1 MMFAMV
7 ACSYDDVTMPHEVP
21 TDGTT
26 LLNFSV
32 QVPDMQQATRSMA
45 SQKITKLDL
54 VVFDEQGYF
63 VEVAHAKVSN
73 SESWNDITTPANSA
87 AEQKYSVE
95 LLQSAAPR
103 IIHFIANMPDNTEF
117 SYGSER
123 ELINA
128 LETSGSADA
137 YWQREELRSILG
149 DQVVTVNNE
158 TKVVATADSE
168 LATALNQIPLVRNFA
183 KVTITNQTAGKND
196 LGNFTNVKIAVYNAP
211 QRGKVAPYNTN
222 AGAWADYSEVPSY
235 TKLTAAKYYGYEA
248 TNLGSQTGDFANT
261 GFADVQYLYE
271 YNMDG
276 KKIEA
281 GSKYPFVIIEGKYLN
296 NNTSYYKVD
305 LVDADG
311 NYYNILRNFNY
322 NVIIDKVS
330 GDGYPTA
337 AAAAAA
343 AASNNIS
350 ASIDTQNLLN
360 ISDGVS
366 RLYVEY
372 ISKYITTTEPVTLKY
387 KYVPDIN
394 NPTVTN
400 NAAVKLSGFTGGDVL
415 QDNYTNASGTTDSDG
430 WSTITVTPKSD
441 INGTKDQEVTL
452 SASTL
457 SRTVTFY
464 WISAY
469 QLGIDCPAKVAAS
482 VGASM
487 TATLTIPAN
496 LPEAIFPLEF
506 VIVSDKLSIS
516 PDATRDNMPVKTGL
530 NADGTEGGQ
539 FFGFVKKLEYENY
552 VVPGADGKI
561 TYNTSI
567 PCHFKTSIAA
577 SASTVRAYN
586 PYFTKASDSFTN

>member
-45 SQKITKLDL
+45 SQAITKLDL

-63 VEVAHAKVSN
+63 VEKAAATLIDANAGTSD
-73 SESWNDITTPANSA
+73 SATPVNPG

-103 IIHFIANMPDNTEF
+103 IIHFIANSPVTSY

-137 YWQREELRSILG
+137 YWQREELSSILG
-149 DQVVTVNNE
+149 DVVSE
-158 TKVVATADSE
+158 DGKVTASPDSE

-183 KVTITNQTAGKND
+183 KVTVTKAEAVTDAIF
-196 LGNFTNVKIAVYNAP
+196 GNVQIAVYNAP

-222 AGAWADYSEVPSY
+222 AGAWANYNAVPTY
-235 TKLTAAKYYGYEA
+235 NALTTEKYYGYEA
-248 TNLGSQTGDFANT
+248 TNLGSQTNDFDDT
-261 GFADVQYLYE
+261 EFGTVQYMYE

-281 GSKYPFVIIEGKYLN
+281 GSKYPFVIIAGSYLGHD
-296 NNTSYYKVD
+296 TSYYKVD

-322 NVIIDKVS
+322 VININSVS
-330 GDGYPTA
+330 GDGYPDA
-337 AAAAAA
+337 DAAAAA

-350 ASIDTQNLLN
+350 ASIDTQHLLN

-387 KYVPDIN
+387 KYVPNIN

-400 NAAVKLSGFTGGDVL
+400 IV
-415 QDNYTNASGTTDSDG
+415 
-430 WSTITVTPKSD
+430 
-441 INGTKDQEVTL
+441 
-452 SASTL
+452 
-457 SRTVTFY
+457 
-464 WISAY
+464 
-469 QLGIDCPAKVAAS
+469 GIYRWRC
-482 VGASM
+482 
-487 TATLTIPAN
+487 
-496 LPEAIFPLEF
+496 
-506 VIVSDKLSIS
+506 S
-516 PDATRDNMPVKTGL
+516 PRRLHECKWHRG
-530 NADGTEGGQ
+530 
-539 FFGFVKKLEYENY
+539 
-552 VVPGADGKI
+552 
-561 TYNTSI
+561 
-567 PCHFKTSIAA
+567 
-577 SASTVRAYN
+577 
-586 PYFTKASDSFTN
+586 

>member
-45 SQKITKLDL
+45 SQAITKLDL

-63 VEVAHAKVSN
+63 VEKAAATLIDANAGTSD
-73 SESWNDITTPANSA
+73 SATPANPA

-103 IIHFIANMPDNTEF
+103 IIHFIANSPVDSY

-137 YWQREELRSILG
+137 YWQRKELSSILG
-149 DQVVTVNNE
+149 DVVSE
-158 TKVVATADSE
+158 DGKVTASADSE
-168 LATALNQIPLVRNFA
+168 LARALNQIPLVRNFA
-183 KVTITNQTAGKND
+183 KVTFTNQTAGKND

-222 AGAWADYSEVPSY
+222 AGAWADYNAVPSY
-235 TKLTAAKYYGYEA
+235 TKLTTEKYYGYEA
-248 TNLGSQTGDFANT
+248 TGLGSENGDFANT
-261 GFADVQYLYE
+261 TFGTVQYMYE

-350 ASIDTQNLLN
+350 ASIDTRNLLN

-372 ISKYITTTEPVTLKY
+372 TSKYITTTAPVTLKY
-387 KYVPDIN
+387 KYVPNIN
-394 NPTVTN
+394 STATDND
-400 NAAVKLSGFTGGDVL
+400 AVALSGFEGGDVIAS
-415 QDNYTNASGTTDSDG
+415 YVNANSTVDSDG
-430 WSTITVTPKSD
+430 WSTITITPKA
-441 INGTKDQEVTL
+441 ITGTKDQAVTL

-464 WISAY
+464 SVSAY
-469 QLGIDCPAKVAAS
+469 QLAIDCPAEVAAS
-482 VGASM
+482 VGTSM
-487 TATLTIPAN
+487 TATLSIPEN

-516 PDATRDNMPVKTGL
+516 PDASQENMPVKTGL

-539 FFGFVKKLEYENY
+539 FFGFVKTLEYENY
-552 VVPGADGKI
+552 VVRDDGNI
-561 TYNTSI
+561 TGYKTSI
-567 PCHFKTSIAA
+567 DCHFKTSIAA

>member
-45 SQKITKLDL
+45 SQAITKLDL

-63 VEVAHAKVSN
+63 VEKAAATLIDANAGTSD
-73 SESWNDITTPANSA
+73 SATPVNPG

-103 IIHFIANMPDNTEF
+103 IIHFIANSPVDSY

-128 LETSGSADA
+128 LETFGTADA
-137 YWQREELRSILG
+137 YWQREELNSILG
-149 DQVVTVNNE
+149 DVVSE
-158 TKVVATADSE
+158 DGKVTASPDSE

-183 KVTITNQTAGKND
+183 KVTFTNQTAGKND

-222 AGAWADYSEVPSY
+222 AGAWANYSAVPSY
-235 TKLTAAKYYGYEA
+235 TNLTTAKYYGYEA
-248 TNLGSQTGDFANT
+248 TNLGSQTNDFDDT
-261 GFADVQYLYE
+261 EFGTVQYMYE

-296 NNTSYYKVD
+296 KNTSYYKVD

-372 ISKYITTTEPVTLKY
+372 ISKYITTAEPVTLKY

-415 QDNYTNASGTTDSDG
+415 QDTYTNASSTTDSDG

-441 INGTKDQEVTL
+441 INGTEDQKVTL

-482 VGASM
+482 VEASM

-516 PDATRDNMPVKTGL
+516 PDATRENMPVKTGL

-539 FFGFVKKLEYENY
+539 YFGFVKTLEYEDY
-552 VVPGADGKI
+552 VERDDDGNI
-561 TYNTSI
+561 TGYDTSI
-567 PCHFKTSIAA
+567 DCHFKTSIAA

>member
-73 SESWNDITTPANSA
+73 SESWNDAATPANPA

-103 IIHFIANMPDNTEF
+103 IIHFIANMPVDSY

-128 LETSGSADA
+128 LETYGSADA
-137 YWQREELRSILG
+137 YWQRIELNSILG
-149 DQVVTVNNE
+149 DVVSE
-158 TKVVATADSE
+158 DGKVTASPDSE
-168 LATALNQIPLVRNFA
+168 LAQELNQIPLVRNFA
-183 KVTITNQTAGKND
+183 KVTFTNQTAGKND

-222 AGAWADYSEVPSY
+222 AGAWANYRAVPSY
-235 TKLTAAKYYGYEA
+235 TNLTTAKYYGYEA
-248 TNLGSQTGDFANT
+248 TNLGSQTNDFKNT
-261 GFADVQYLYE
+261 EFGTVQYMYE

-296 NNTSYYKVD
+296 KNTSYYKVD

-350 ASIDTQNLLN
+350 ASIDTRNLLN

-372 ISKYITTTEPVTLKY
+372 TSKYITNTEPVTLKY
-387 KYVPDIN
+387 KFVPNIN
-394 NPTVTN
+394 STATN
-400 NAAVKLSGFTGGDVL
+400 NAAVTLSGFTGGDVI
-415 QDNYTNASGTTDSDG
+415 DSHTNASGTTDSDG

-516 PDATRDNMPVKTGL
+516 PDATRENMPVKTGL

-539 FFGFVKKLEYENY
+539 FFGFVKKLEYEDY
-552 VVPGADGKI
+552 VERDDDGNI
-561 TYNTSI
+561 TGYDTSI
-567 PCHFKTSIAA
+567 DCHFKTSIAA